1 MTKGLCL
8 AASAA
13 IVMATSLHAQSTRIS
28 EDIDSFTFTLN
39 GMAVKI
45 ARSGPACP
53 PACLQPMQAAPG
65 VTTIGE
71 LEILDFL
78 DLFASAGQGLLV
90 DARLPDAYASGT
102 IPGAV
107 NVPAATLAPGNQY
120 RDDLLNAL
128 GVRNGDFSGAYDLV
142 LFDSGSDTPDAA
154 EAVRD
159 LLGAGYPATKLK
171 YYRGGLA
178 AWIAAGLSTANG
190 Q

>member
-1 MTKGLCL
+1 MIKGLCL
-8 AASAA
+8 SASAA
-13 IVMATSLHAQSTRIS
+13 ILMAAPLCAQNTRIS
-28 EDIDSFTFTLN
+28 EDRDAFSVSLN
-39 GMAVKI
+39 GVSVRI
-45 ARSGPACP
+45 ERSGPACP

-78 DLFASAGQGLLV
+78 DLFVAAGQGLLI
-90 DARLPDAYASGT
+90 DARLPAAYGSET

-107 NVPAATLAPGNQY
+107 NVPAATLQPGNQY

-128 GVRNGDFSGAYDLV
+128 GVRNGDFSAAYDLV
-142 LFDSGSDTPDAA
+142 IFDGGADAPAAA

-171 YYRGGLA
+171 YYRGGLS
-178 AWIAAGLSTANG
+178 AWTGAGLSIAQG